1 MVALTNEPLTWKKD
15 LFFTWSV
22 SNLSISF
29 LSFLRPVS
37 FNNIQLCSNS
47 QIAQL
52 SHVYVQTVKFLL
64 KKNKKDTPNNQ
75 VIILLRSWPKK
86 DKNVSS
92 VNIALDCLTFY
103 RYRIRAVLPN
113 NLRYKLSTTGKTT
126 LVLKSLTIKQ
136 VAVPDLCTMP
146 PSGHPG
152 LSFADIV
159 FLNFDKKYNFITT
172 HKTCF
177 FFFIIVKAA
186 LHLMLCYNLILSKQ
200 VFLKSKS
207 RNWKLKIKNWF
218 INYF

>member
-1 MVALTNEPLTWKKD
+1 MNHLLGRRIFFSREALAIY
-15 LFFTWSV
+15 LFP
-22 SNLSISF
+22 SF
-29 LSFLRPVS
+29 LS
-37 FNNIQLCSNS
+37 
-47 QIAQL
+47 
-52 SHVYVQTVKFLL
+52 YVQLASTTFNCAQILRLL
-64 KKNKKDTPNNQ
+64 SFPTFTSRQSNFWWKKNKKDTPNNQ
-75 VIILLRSWPKK
+75 VIILLWSWPKK